1 MGIKGIKKL
10 IKKHVPEAI
19 SPISIHALKGKT
31 ICIDSSILLYK
42 FRYTYEGDNFHILGF
57 LHKTI
62 DFLEKGIKPIYVFDG
77 KPPEEKRQILN
88 KRKEQLDKINELL
101 DRIDERILIETAF
114 NDPDKTVALLTEA
127 RHLLVDIANNWN
139 YPVTDW
145 QKVADTIFLDKDIS

>member
-1 MGIKGIKKL
+1 
-10 IKKHVPEAI
+10 V
-19 SPISIHALKGKT
+19 
-31 ICIDSSILLYK
+31 D
-42 FRYTYEGDNFHILGF
+42 
-57 LHKTI
+57 
-62 DFLEKGIKPIYVFDG
+62 
-77 KPPEEKRQILN
+77 

-127 RHLLVDIANNWN
+127 RCLLVDIANNWN